1 MRRGCSA
8 NGKKFASP
16 NNFSLLQDVSTGP
29 DLKMHQALAQQI
41 GEEASGGK
49 LDLKGLLEKVP
60 VKIGGG
66 KTKVSLYEAIPSMG
80 FGDLERIV
88 EDFQRG

>member
-1 MRRGCSA
+1 M
-8 NGKKFASP
+8 
-16 NNFSLLQDVSTGP
+16 LLQDVSTGP

-49 LDLKGLLEKVP
+49 LDLKGLLDKVP

-88 EDFQRG
+88 EDFQRR

>member
-1 MRRGCSA
+1 VTGKDVYIDI
-8 NGKKFASP
+8 NGWHLF
-16 NNFSLLQDVSTGP
+16 LRDVSSGP

-41 GEEASGGK
+41 GEQSSSGK

-66 KTKVSLYEAIPSMG
+66 KTKVSLYEAIPS
-80 FGDLERIV
+80 FSYGDLEKIV
-88 EDFQRG
+88 EEFERN